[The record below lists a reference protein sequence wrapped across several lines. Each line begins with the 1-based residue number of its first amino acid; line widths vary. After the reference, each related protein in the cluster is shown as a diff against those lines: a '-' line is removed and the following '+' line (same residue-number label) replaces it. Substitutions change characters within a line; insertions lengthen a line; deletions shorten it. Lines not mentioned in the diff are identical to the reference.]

1 MNIKGLKDL
10 WKQAFGDTDE
20 FLEDFFCVA
29 FSEERCATTE
39 EDGKIAA
46 MLYWFDCAWEG
57 KKVAYI
63 YAVATDEAYR
73 NRGLCRALMESTH
86 QKLQSLGYAGAV
98 LVPGSLSLFSL
109 YKKLGYTPFCS
120 ALTVTLDADEEG
132 ADLAALSHDE
142 YSRRRMPRLPKDSVV
157 QDDLTFDFL
166 ATFCDFYVA
175 NDCLFCGSMEED
187 IFYFQ
192 EFLGDPRHVPGILNA
207 LGAKKGTLRMEG
219 DTPFAMY
226 RPLGNTL
233 EMPGHFDI
241 PLN

>member
-1 MNIKGLKDL
+1 MTINAPAPEQIPQLRRL
-10 WKQAFGDTDE
+10 WQQAFGDTDE

-86 QKLQSLGYAGAV
+86 EKLQSLGYAGAV

-109 YKKLGYTPFCS
+109 YKKLGYTEAGIVPCTFNG
-120 ALTVTLDADEEG
+120 LEG
-132 ADLAALSHDE
+132 VEL
-142 YSRRRMPRLPKDSVV
+142 V
-157 QDDLTFDFL
+157 
-166 ATFCDFYVA
+166 
-175 NDCLFCGSMEED
+175 CLE
-187 IFYFQ
+187 
-192 EFLGDPRHVPGILNA
+192 
-207 LGAKKGTLRMEG
+207 KKL
-219 DTPFAMY
+219 
-226 RPLGNTL
+226 
-233 EMPGHFDI
+233 
-241 PLN
+241 